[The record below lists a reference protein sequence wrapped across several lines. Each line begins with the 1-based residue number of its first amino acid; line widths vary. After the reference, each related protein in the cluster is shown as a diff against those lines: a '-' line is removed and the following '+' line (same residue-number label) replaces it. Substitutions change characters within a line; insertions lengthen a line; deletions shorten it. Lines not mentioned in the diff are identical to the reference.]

1 MKIRL
6 AGLLTVGATLL
17 AAYAV
22 PALAAEPTT
31 ELRPAQLE
39 RGADVQIPHVEGNFV
54 VDGDV
59 RVGFASRP
67 SLLGTSDDAF
77 IVWLSDGRILRVEP
91 TGDRMVIHKGNDVS
105 LEVSADGSRLAVVT
119 GDSTSSK
126 VRIIDTFTGDTVK
139 TRTFSAGW
147 VQALDFEGNRV
158 VLSSFTSADTRT
170 WIWNTLKNSTR
181 QITDRPGYLADLAT
195 DRLATYTRDPYDG
208 GCTKLVRISAP
219 TDVLWRSCSDRITA
233 LSPAA
238 TRMATIHILSDGLG
252 PNRVTLRGAHGGAL
266 ASYTAQWFG
275 LITFE
280 TNKALLLDTNGTK
293 KSALVRCTLEG
304 CVRASDLRDVEVF

>member
-17 AAYAV
+17 AAFAT
-22 PALAAEPTT
+22 PAFAAEPTT

-39 RGADVQIPHVEGNFV
+39 RGADVQIPHVEGNYV

-91 TGDRMVIHKGNDVS
+91 SGARMLIHKGNDVS

-119 GDSTSSK
+119 GDSSSSK
-126 VRIIDTFTGDTVK
+126 VRIIDTFTADTVK

-147 VQALDFEGNRV
+147 VQALDFEGNRI
-158 VLSSFTSADTRT
+158 VLSAFTSADTRT
-170 WIWNTLKNSTR
+170 WIWNTLRNSVR
-181 QITDRPGYLADLAT
+181 QISDRPGYLADLAT
-195 DRLATYTRDPYDG
+195 NRLAIYTKDPYDG
-208 GCTKLVRISAP
+208 GCTKLMTISAP
-219 TDVLWRSCSDRITA
+219 HEVLWRSCADRITA

-238 TRMATIHILSDGLG
+238 TRMATIDILSDGLG

-266 ASYTAQWFG
+266 ASYTSQWFG

-280 TNKALLLDTNGTK
+280 TNKALLLETNGSK
-293 KSALVRCTLEG
+293 KAALVRCTLQG
-304 CVRASDLRDVEVF
+304 CVRASDLRDVEVI